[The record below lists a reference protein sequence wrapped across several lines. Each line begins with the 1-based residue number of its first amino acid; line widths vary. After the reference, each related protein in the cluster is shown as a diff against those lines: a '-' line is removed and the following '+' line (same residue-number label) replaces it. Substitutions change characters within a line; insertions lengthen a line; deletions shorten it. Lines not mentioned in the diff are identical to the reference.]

1 LLRPGRRDLRLRL
14 RPMPRADVDVA
25 TPAWEALR
33 AELVRFVRSRVA
45 DAAAADD
52 VVHDV
57 LLRALAELEGPRP
70 PVDLRAWLYRVTRN
84 AIVDHYR
91 ARRPAVDPP
100 AELAAAS
107 DDEPSAE
114 AELAG
119 CLTPLLATLPPADRE
134 ALALTEVNG
143 VKQRELAAAIG
154 VTESTMS
161 GKIAAGPWYGY
172 ELQVVADTLGTT
184 LAVIYGIEDMPPA
197 PITSIVGRRRR
208 AVGSVGLDPTTS
220 SVESRGLA
228 PVTHIFRE
236 AI

>member
-143 VKQRELAAAIG
+143 VKQRELAAREGLSLSGAKSRVQRARARLREAVLACCRVEVDRRGG
-154 VTESTMS
+154 V
-161 GKIAAGPWYGY
+161 ID
-172 ELQVVADTLGTT
+172 V
-184 LAVIYGIEDMPPA
+184 
-197 PITSIVGRRRR
+197 RRR
-208 AVGSVGLDPTTS
+208 AGGSTACGPGDD
-220 SVESRGLA
+220 RCGGRA
-228 PVTHIFRE
+228 
-236 AI
+236 